1 VIALATFATAVFLL
15 LITPGPGVLSTAGV
29 GAGFGYPPGLRYLVG
44 LFIGTNLVAAA
55 VISGLAALILA
66 VDWLRHALL
75 YASIAYLAYLA
86 LRIALAGTKVGF
98 MEARTAPGVR
108 DGILLQLINPKAYVV
123 NTTLFSGFP
132 MAGLGLGAETA
143 AKLVIINAIW
153 IPIHL
158 LWLGAGVQVKRL
170 ALPPRV
176 QFGINLAM
184 AAAMLGVV
192 GLAAASG

>member
-1 VIALATFATAVFLL
+1 VAGFAAAVLLL
-15 LITPGPGVLSTAGV
+15 LITPGPGVLSTAGI
-29 GAGFGYPPGLRYLVG
+29 GAGFGRRAGLRYLIGLVVG
-44 LFIGTNLVAAA
+44 TDLVAMA
-55 VISGLAALILA
+55 VISGLAVVVRSIEP
-66 VDWLRHALL
+66 LRVVLF

-86 LRIALAGTKVGF
+86 ARIALAGTRIGS
-98 MEARTAPGVR
+98 MEARTAPDAR
-108 DGILLQLINPKAYVV
+108 DGVILQLINPKAWVG

-132 MAGLGLGAETA
+132 LASLGGGWETA
-143 AKLVIINAIW
+143 LKLVVINTVW

-158 LWLGAGVQVKRL
+158 PWLAAGVQVKRL

-176 QFGINLAM
+176 QVGINLTM